1 MPFHGDV
8 VVREVDAT
16 RFVVVEPLS
25 YTGRREDF
33 TVLPG
38 FSTDF
43 ASVPRALVWL
53 FPRYGAYSRAAI
65 LHDYLWRTNVVPRRD
80 ADGLFRRAMRELGV
94 PFPRRWAMWGAVR
107 LGSHMAGASP
117 VEWGQFLLVLVT
129 MVPFV
134 AVPAVVV
141 QVWLVLWWLV
151 EALFWLAGRLFRR
164 PSEYPTHPF
173 RT

>member
-8 VVREVDAT
+8 VIREVDAV
-16 RFVVVEPLS
+16 RFEVVEPLEYS
-25 YTGRREDF
+25 GRHETF
-33 TVLPG
+33 TVGRG
-38 FSTDF
+38 FSTDL

-65 LHDYLWRTNVVPRRD
+65 LHDFLWRTNAVPRRD

-94 PFPRRWAMWGAVR
+94 SFPRRWAMWGAVR
-107 LGSHMAGASP
+107 LGSRMRGATAL
-117 VEWGQFLLVLVT
+117 EWLQVAIVFVT

-141 QVWLVLWWLV
+141 QVWLILWWLI
-151 EALFWLAGRLFRR
+151 EAAFWVAGRLLRR
-164 PSEYPTHPF
+164 PAQRPAHPI
-173 RT
+173 RL